1 MLRGSHGHA
10 SHHHLM
16 VTTMRTEDLLL
27 GPAARSDI
35 SLNKFGQ
42 GEFMETGKE
51 KRVTRDPRKVSYYLI
66 GTEYL
71 FGMNKCWKWKAAM
84 VP

>member
-1 MLRGSHGHA
+1 
-10 SHHHLM
+10 M
-16 VTTMRTEDLLL
+16 VTTMRIEDLFL

-51 KRVTRDPRKVSYYLI
+51 KRVTRDPRWGRQGELLFNRYRVSVWDEQVLEME
-66 GTEYL
+66 GSNGCTTS
-71 FGMNKCWKWKAAM
+71 
-84 VP
+84 